1 LEPEDLQLGEVLG
14 FRTLLRRKVMRKI
27 FILIGV
33 LSMWVVGTAEV
44 WKNYDEKSNM
54 TFINTNPEQ
63 PMKLNPWK
71 QPRLVIEVRHEGR
84 IAPSPDQVEI
94 ELSWISLNREIRL
107 TDCREV
113 QIWTNEEKHVLDA
126 HPQVQRE
133 QRKLAMERIRVYVSF
148 HLLLRMANA
157 ENLLIKI
164 DGNQIGLH
172 PEERQDLRQVV
183 EFLR

>member
-1 LEPEDLQLGEVLG
+1 M
-14 FRTLLRRKVMRKI
+14 KKI
-27 FILIGV
+27 FILLGV
-33 LSMWVVGTAEV
+33 LFIWTVGSAEV
-44 WKNYDEKSNM
+44 WKNYDERSNM

-71 QPRLVIEVRHEGR
+71 QPRLVIAVSYEGR
-84 IAPSPDQVEI
+84 TAPSPDQVEI
-94 ELSWISLNREIRL
+94 ELSWISFNREIRL

-113 QIWTNEEKHVLDA
+113 QIWTNKEKHVLDA

-133 QRKLAMERIRVYVSF
+133 QRKLAMERIRVYVPF
-148 HLLLRMANA
+148 RLLLRMANA
-157 ENLLIKI
+157 EKLLIKI
-164 DGNQIGLH
+164 DGNRINLH